1 VKTIVLEEPERLRA
15 VESEEPGAPEAGEA
29 LVAVQRV
36 AVCGT
41 DLHAYAG
48 SQTFFT
54 YPRIIGHELAVRVL
68 EVGEGVT
75 GVAPGDTCA
84 VEPYLDCGDCVA
96 CRAGRPNCC
105 VALKVLGVHQDG
117 GLRERVRVP
126 ARKLHPSKTLGLD
139 ALALVEMLCVG
150 AHAVGRA
157 AIEPGARA
165 LVIGAGP
172 IGLGIMAFAR
182 LGGAEVIALDV
193 DPGRLDHCRTALGV
207 AHTVVAGDDA
217 PARIEE
223 LTAGDRA
230 DVVFDAT
237 GSQGSMQAA
246 FGHVAHGGRLVL
258 VGHANV
264 EITFSDPLFHSR
276 EMTLLASRNAR
287 PDEFTQVIAALEE
300 GRIDIGGWITHRANF
315 DDLIGAFPAFARREG
330 GLVKA
335 IVDVA

>member
-1 VKTIVLEEPERLRA
+1 MKTIVLEEPERLTA
-15 VESEEPGAPEAGEA
+15 VESEEPGAPAAGEA

-41 DLHAYAG
+41 DLHAFLG
-48 SQTFFT
+48 DQTFFT
-54 YPRIIGHELAVRVL
+54 YPRILGHELAVEVL
-68 EVGEGVT
+68 EIGAGVSN
-75 GVAPGDTCA
+75 VAPGDVCA
-84 VEPYLDCGDCVA
+84 VEPYLDCGGCVA

-105 VALKVLGVHQDG
+105 VSLRVLGVHVDG

-126 ARKLHPSKTLGLD
+126 ARKLHPSKRLGLD

-157 AIEPGARA
+157 ALEPGSRT

-172 IGLGIMAFAR
+172 IGLGVMAFAR
-182 LGGAEVIALDV
+182 LAGAEVIALDV
-193 DPGRLDHCRTALGV
+193 DASRLEHCRGALGV
-207 AHTVVAGDDA
+207 EHTVVAGEGTEA
-217 PARIEE
+217 AVEQ
-223 LTAGDRA
+223 LTGGDRA

-237 GSQGSMQAA
+237 GSPASMQAA

-258 VGHANV
+258 VGHANA
-264 EITFSDPLFHSR
+264 EITFSDPLFHAR

-287 PDEFTQVIAALEE
+287 PDDFARVIAALEE
-300 GRIDIGGWITHRANF
+300 GDIDVGGWISHRAAF
-315 DDLIGAFPAFARREG
+315 DDLIGVFPAFARREG

-335 IVDVA
+335 IVDLA

>member
-1 VKTIVLEEPERLRA
+1 LKTIVLEEPKRLTA
-15 VESEEPGAPEAGEA
+15 VESEEPGSPAAGEA

-41 DLHAYAG
+41 DLHAFLG
-48 SQTFFT
+48 NQTFFT
-54 YPRIIGHELAVRVL
+54 YPRILGHELAVEVL
-68 EVGEGVT
+68 ETGTGVSN
-75 GVAPGDTCA
+75 VAPGDTCA

-105 VALKVLGVHQDG
+105 VSLSVLGVHVDG

-126 ARKLHPSKTLGLD
+126 ARKLHPSRKLGLD

-157 AIEPGARA
+157 ALEPGSRVLA
-165 LVIGAGP
+165 IGAGP
-172 IGLGIMAFAR
+172 IGLGVMAFAR
-182 LGGAEVIALDV
+182 LAGAEVIALDV
-193 DPGRLDHCRTALGV
+193 DPGRLEHCRTALGIEQ
-207 AHTVVAGDDA
+207 TVVAGEGADT
-217 PARIEE
+217 RVEQ
-223 LTAGDRA
+223 LTGGDWA

-237 GSQGSMQAA
+237 GSPTSMQAA

-258 VGHANV
+258 VGHANA
-264 EITFSDPLFHSR
+264 EITFSDPLFHGR

-287 PDEFTQVIAALEE
+287 PDEFARVIAALEA
-300 GRIDIGGWITHRANF
+300 GDIDVEQWISHRAAF
-315 DDLIGAFPAFARREG
+315 DELVGAFPAFARREG

-335 IVDVA
+335 MVDLA